1 MRHPH
6 IIRIEAHVTILVEVI
21 PCLEWSV
28 DDSNVMEGAIHVQK
42 RVTQTP
48 EIAEGYTQESE
59 MAPRMGQQ
67 VAVLMA
73 EQKRFV
79 DTRIGFLTPA

>member
-1 MRHPH
+1 
-6 IIRIEAHVTILVEVI
+6 
-21 PCLEWSV
+21 LEWSV

-48 EIAEGYTQESE
+48 EVAEGYTQESE